1 MVEMSIST
9 STSCAITMVRRV
21 VYVEFAMHGS
31 LAPSCMYAIAPSL
44 DSAARLFPYKLM
56 FRWLAYSNG
65 EDVLRTRIPTAENA
79 LLRVRN
85 CRLTLSPATSRLSAD
100 PDSLSDAPSLKRDF
114 FHRREF
120 NFTLEN
126 DVFVRYLC
134 FRDADELAKA
144 IQIKQPHKIDI
155 GPVYTAL
162 VRAALRTY
170 PFLIVSLSTFRLPNP
185 LPAMYHHVLACF
197 IER

>member
-1 MVEMSIST
+1 M
-9 STSCAITMVRRV
+9 AMVRSSHSKGDPTV
-21 VYVEFAMHGS
+21 AKS
-31 LAPSCMYAIAPSL
+31 PLAS
-44 DSAARLFPYKLM
+44 
-56 FRWLAYSNG
+56 
-65 EDVLRTRIPTAENA
+65 LRTLAH
-79 LLRVRN
+79 LRLHRN
-85 CRLTLSPATSRLSAD
+85 SRLPAD

-162 VRAALRTY
+162 VRSLLPSCIHSAQIVPAWRTDDPGAHILSHHAP
-170 PFLIVSLSTFRLPNP
+170 PFVSSSS
-185 LPAMYHHVLACF
+185 
-197 IER
+197 

>member
-1 MVEMSIST
+1 
-9 STSCAITMVRRV
+9 
-21 VYVEFAMHGS
+21 
-31 LAPSCMYAIAPSL
+31 
-44 DSAARLFPYKLM
+44 M

-65 EDVLRTRIPTAENA
+65 EEVLRTRIPTAEKA

-85 CRLTLSPATSRLSAD
+85 CCLTLSQATSRLPAD

-162 VRAALRTY
+162 VRAALCTY
-170 PFLIVSLSTFRLPNP
+170 PFLILSLSTLRLPNP
-185 LPAMYHHVLACF
+185 LPALFHRVLACF
-197 IER
+197 VER